1 LISGAPEPAV
11 CLHYETQQTHNKQCN
26 VRKNTQTR
34 NIHKKIT
41 IMKASKLTIALFTLI
56 TLTVGF
62 STVTMASEE
71 PKKSATTEL
80 KFIGNLNNSP
90 VFELSLVNPTED
102 EIVVTF
108 RDDAGNVV
116 YVNTF
121 KGSAINKKFLLK
133 SDGFENTGLNV
144 TVKSVKNNSTEVYA
158 INTNLTYVEETVVNK
173 LK

>member
-1 LISGAPEPAV
+1 
-11 CLHYETQQTHNKQCN
+11 
-26 VRKNTQTR
+26 
-34 NIHKKIT
+34 
-41 IMKASKLTIALFTLI
+41 MKASKLTIALFTLI

-62 STVTMASEE
+62 STVTLASEE
-71 PKKSATTEL
+71 PKKAAATEL

-90 VFELSLVNPTED
+90 VFELSLLNQSED

-108 RDDAGNVV
+108 RDDAGNIV

-121 KGSAINKKFLLK
+121 KGSGINKKFLLK

-158 INTNLTYVEETVVNK
+158 ITTNNTYVEETVVNK
-173 LK
+173 VK

>member
-1 LISGAPEPAV
+1 
-11 CLHYETQQTHNKQCN
+11 
-26 VRKNTQTR
+26 
-34 NIHKKIT
+34 
-41 IMKASKLTIALFTLI
+41 MKASKLTIALFTLI

-62 STVTMASEE
+62 STVTLANEE
-71 PKKSATTEL
+71 PKKNPATEL

-108 RDDAGNVV
+108 RDDAGNIV

-121 KGSAINKKFLLK
+121 KGSSINKKFLLK
-133 SDGFENTGLNV
+133 SDGFENAALNV
-144 TVKSVKNNSTEVYA
+144 TVKSLKNNSTEVYA
-158 INTNLTYVEETVVNK
+158 INTNHTYVEETVVNK